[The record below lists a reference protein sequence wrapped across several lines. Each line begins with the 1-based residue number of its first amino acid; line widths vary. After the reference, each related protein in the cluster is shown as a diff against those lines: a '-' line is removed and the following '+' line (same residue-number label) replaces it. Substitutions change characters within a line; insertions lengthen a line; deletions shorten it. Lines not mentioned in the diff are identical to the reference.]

1 MKTTRLMAILS
12 IAMTMALVAMDTAHA
27 MSIG

>member
-27 MSIG
+27 LSV